1 MAGRSSDELI
11 DLVAVARFLD
21 GHGLGTG
28 PLEAAPLGDGHS
40 NLTYSIRREGLEAV
54 LRRPPPPPL
63 PPSAH
68 DVVREGRILAALHRV
83 GARVPAVLA
92 SCEDLALIGVPFIV
106 MERAEGVP
114 IESDLPVAVDT
125 PEGRRALAEDVIDA
139 LVEVHALDL
148 DASGLGGFGRSD
160 GYLERQLRRF
170 LALWDVNRTRDLPL
184 VGRVHEALAARRPAS
199 GPATFVHGD
208 YRLGNLLAAAA
219 APGRVAAILD
229 WELATVGDPLADL
242 GYLLS
247 TYRDPLLSP
256 VTARAGFPSPGELVA
271 RYAQRSGRPVVAIG
285 WYEALAHW
293 KSAIFCEDMYR
304 RHLAGER
311 DDAFARAMQHA
322 VPAKLEA
329 AWLALVGGSPTAHP
343 V

>member
-1 MAGRSSDELI
+1 MAGRSSA
-11 DLVAVARFLD
+11 DLLDVVAVARFLD
-21 GHGLGTG
+21 GHDLGAG
-28 PLEAAPLGDGHS
+28 PLDAAPIGDGHS
-40 NLTYSIRREGLEAV
+40 NLTYRIRREGLDAV

-68 DVVREGRILAALHRV
+68 DVVREGWIIAALRQA
-83 GARVPAVLA
+83 GARVPALLA
-92 SCEDLALIGVPFIV
+92 CCEETAVIGAPFIV
-106 MERAEGVP
+106 IELAEGVP
-114 IESDLPVAVDT
+114 IESHLPAAVDT
-125 PEGRRALAEDVIDA
+125 PAGRRALSEDVIDA

-148 DASGLGGFGRSD
+148 DTSGLAGFGRAG

-170 LALWDVNRTRDLPL
+170 LALWDVNRTRELPL
-184 VGRVHEALAARRPAS
+184 VGELHAVLTARLPTS

-208 YRLGNLLAAAA
+208 YRLGNLLAADD

-247 TYRDPLLSP
+247 TYRDPLLSA
-256 VTARAGFPSPGELVA
+256 VTAGEGFLTPDELADRYVRRSARSVA
-271 RYAQRSGRPVVAIG
+271 SLG

-311 DDAFARAMQHA
+311 DDGFARAMEHA

-329 AWLALVGGSPTAHP
+329 AAVALDRSDRR
-343 V
+343 

>member
-1 MAGRSSDELI
+1 MAGRSSGEADLI
-11 DLVAVARFLD
+11 DLAAVERFLD
-21 GHGLGTG
+21 VHGLGSG
-28 PLEAAPLGDGHS
+28 QLLAAPLGDGHS
-40 NLTYSIRREGLEAV
+40 NLTYWIRRDGLDAV

-92 SCEDLALIGVPFIV
+92 ICDDAALLGVPFIV
-106 MERAEGVP
+106 IERAEGVP
-114 IESDLPVAVDT
+114 IESELPPAIDNPAGRQAV
-125 PEGRRALAEDVIDA
+125 GNDVIDA
-139 LVEVHALDL
+139 LVELHAI
-148 DASGLGGFGRSD
+148 AVAEAGLAGFGRGD

-170 LALWDVNRTRDLPL
+170 LALLDVNRTRALPL
-184 VGRVHEALAARRPAS
+184 VARVHEALARTRPAS
-199 GPATFVHGD
+199 GAVTFVHGD
-208 YRLGNLLAAAA
+208 YRLGNLLAASD
-219 APGRVAAILD
+219 APGRVAVILD

-247 TYRDPLLSP
+247 TYRDALLSP
-256 VTARAGFPSPGELVA
+256 VTSRTGFPSPADLVE
-271 RYAQRSGRPVVAIG
+271 RYSLRSGRAVAAIG

-293 KSAIFCEDMYR
+293 KAAIFCEDMYR

-311 DDAFARAMQHA
+311 DDAFARAMEHA

-329 AWLALVGGSPTAHP
+329 AWALLH
-343 V
+343 